1 MALAVGELAP
11 DFTLKDQDQKDV
23 RLSDFRGQ
31 NVVLLFYPLDWSP
44 VCTNEHACF
53 VNELKRFEQ
62 LDARLLGISVDSVWS
77 HKAWAEKLGLR
88 YPLLADFHPKGAV
101 AERYGLY
108 LADKGIAARAI
119 VVVDKQGRVAW
130 VKQYEIL
137 QVPDVAEV
145 AAVLEKLHAA

>member
-1 MALAVGELAP
+1 MAVQVGQPAP
-11 DFTLKDQDQKDV
+11 DFTLKDQDQRDV

-62 LDARLLGISVDSVWS
+62 LNARILGISVDSVWS

-101 AERYGLY
+101 ARQFGFY
-108 LADKGIAARAI
+108 LEDKGIAARAI
-119 VVVDKQGRVAW
+119 VVVDREGRVAW
-130 VKQYEIL
+130 AKQYEIL
-137 QVPDVAEV
+137 QVPDVGEV
-145 AAVLEKLHAA
+145 AAVLEKLQ

>member
-1 MALAVGELAP
+1 MAVQVGQPAP
-11 DFTLKDQDQKDV
+11 DFTLKDQDQRDV

-62 LDARLLGISVDSVWS
+62 LNARILGISVDSVWS

-101 AERYGLY
+101 ARQYGFY
-108 LADKGIAARAI
+108 LDDKGIAARAI
-119 VVVDKQGRVAW
+119 VVVDREGRVAW
-130 VKQYEIL
+130 AKQYEIL
-137 QVPDVAEV
+137 QVPDVGEV
-145 AAVLEKLHAA
+145 AAVLEKLQ

>member
-1 MALAVGELAP
+1 MAVQVGQPAP
-11 DFTLKDQDQKDV
+11 DFTLKDQDQRDV

-62 LDARLLGISVDSVWS
+62 LNARILGISVDSVWS
-77 HKAWAEKLGLR
+77 HKAWAEKLGLG

-101 AERYGLY
+101 ARQYGFY
-108 LADKGIAARAI
+108 LEDKGIAARAI
-119 VVVDKQGRVAW
+119 VVVDRQGRVAW
-130 VKQYEIL
+130 AKQYEIL
-137 QVPDVAEV
+137 QVPDVGEV
-145 AAVLEKLHAA
+145 AAVLEKLQ

>member
-1 MALAVGELAP
+1 MAVQVGHPAP
-11 DFTLKDQDQKDV
+11 DFTLKDQDQRDV

-62 LDARLLGISVDSVWS
+62 LSARLLGISVDSVWS

-101 AERYGLY
+101 ARQYGFY
-108 LADKGIAARAI
+108 LDDKGIAARAI
-119 VVVDKQGRVAW
+119 VVVDREGRVAW
-130 VKQYEIL
+130 AKQYEIL
-137 QVPDVAEV
+137 QVPDVGEV
-145 AAVLEKLHAA
+145 AAVLEKLQ

>member
-1 MALAVGELAP
+1 MAVQVGHPAP
-11 DFTLKDQDQKDV
+11 DFTLKDQDQRDV

-62 LDARLLGISVDSVWS
+62 LNARLLGISVDSVWS

-101 AERYGLY
+101 ARQFGFY
-108 LADKGIAARAI
+108 LEDKGIAARAI
-119 VVVDKQGRVAW
+119 VVVDREGRVAW
-130 VKQYEIL
+130 AKQYEIL
-137 QVPDVAEV
+137 QVPDVGEV
-145 AAVLEKLHAA
+145 AAVLEKLQ